1 MAGPVTPARRLGP
14 GSTLGRR
21 EIASLLVVLVG
32 ALLLFTYGLGAGDLW
47 EHDEPTYTQAAR
59 EMLRT
64 RDPFTLY
71 VNGQPWFDK
80 PPLFMWLQALTGS
93 LFGFTTFVAR
103 IWSAIFGTAAV
114 AATFLIGRLL
124 YGQQVGLLASVM
136 LATTMQFIVSARIA
150 VLDPILLAFMLLAFY
165 MYLVSYQSG
174 SRRAQVWAWVWAGV
188 ASLAKGPIGLVLPAM
203 AVATLWTVRREWWRW
218 RQIPAWGPVLFAVLG
233 LSWYAIEAVRHGGEF
248 LRITVGQHMFGR
260 VVGVIDNQ
268 PGPPW
273 YYLPVLLAGG
283 FPWAAFFASA
293 VVSALR
299 QRRELAGQVLLAWA
313 GLPLVFFSLAGT
325 KTPAY
330 ILPVYPF
337 LAIGVARL
345 WHGALDGSH
354 EETRLLRWAFGLM
367 CVWVAAALTVV
378 AVVGLVRYPLEV
390 EALRAP
396 LFVIAAVLA
405 GGQLVSLLAYVM
417 RRARLALAA
426 VMLTPVFAMPVLVHH
441 TLPAVESQRT
451 LPRIARTVHDLTR
464 PGDHV
469 AALRMPE
476 IASLIYYGERPV
488 IEVRDAAH
496 LDQVIC
502 LHPRL
507 ALVTPEDDYQRWV
520 AARLPRGVMQ
530 ERGRDGGYRILFK
543 SGPTRCHGDRPLP

>member
-1 MAGPVTPARRLGP
+1 M
-14 GSTLGRR
+14 
-21 EIASLLVVLVG
+21 LLVVLVG
-32 ALLLFTYGLGAGDLW
+32 SLLLFTYGLGTGDLW

-103 IWSAIFGTAAV
+103 IWSAIFGTVAV

-124 YGQQVGLLASVM
+124 YGQQTGLLASLI
-136 LATTMQFIVSARIA
+136 LATTMQFIVASRIA

-165 MYLVSYQSG
+165 MYLVSYHSG
-174 SRRAQVWAWVWAGV
+174 SPRAQVWAWVWAGV
-188 ASLAKGPIGLVLPAM
+188 ACLAKGPIGLVLPTM
-203 AVATLWTVRREWWRW
+203 AVATLWAVRREWWRW
-218 RQIPAWGPVLFAVLG
+218 RQIPAWGPVLFAVIG
-233 LSWYAIEAVRHGGEF
+233 LSWYGIETVRHGGEF
-248 LRITVGQHMFGR
+248 LRITVGQYMFGR
-260 VVGVIDNQ
+260 VFGVIDNQ

-273 YYLPVLLAGG
+273 YYFPVLLAGG
-283 FPWAAFFASA
+283 FPWAAFFASS
-293 VVSALR
+293 VVYAWR
-299 QRRELAGQVLLAWA
+299 HRRDLAGQVLLAWV
-313 GLPLVFFSLAGT
+313 GVPLVFFSLAGT

-330 ILPVYPF
+330 ILPIYPF

-345 WHGALDGSH
+345 WHGALDGSL
-354 EETRLLRWAFGLM
+354 EEARLLRWAFGLI
-367 CVWVAAALTVV
+367 CVGVAAALIVT
-378 AVVGLVRYPLEV
+378 AAVGLDRYPLEV
-390 EALRAP
+390 EALRMP
-396 LFVIAAVLA
+396 LFVIAAILA
-405 GGQLVSLLAYVM
+405 GGQLVALLAYVV
-417 RRARLALAA
+417 RRGRLALAA

-451 LPRIARTVHDLTR
+451 LPRIARTVHELTR

-488 IEVRDAAH
+488 IEVRNAAH
-496 LDQVIC
+496 LDRVIC
-502 LHPRL
+502 LHSRL
-507 ALVTPEDDYQRWV
+507 ALVTPEDEYEGWV

-530 ERGRDGGYRILFK
+530 EQGRDGGYRILFK
-543 SGPTRCHGDRPLP
+543 SGPTRCEGDRPVP